1 MEWVIKIGGSLFPQH
16 AKKLIE
22 GLTSENVIII
32 CGGGEFAN
40 QIREYDKLF
49 GFSDTAAHES
59 AIMCMDITGRL
70 LSDICDNAEATYD
83 LKTAKKILKKGKIP
97 ILLPSRLLHYVDPL
111 EHSWNVTSDS
121 ISFYI
126 SQMIQAKLLIA
137 TDVDGIY
144 TRKPSAK
151 DAIFIHEINA
161 KKLLSFGETSI
172 DAALSEL
179 LLKFGSN
186 CYVVNGKHPERIL
199 SLIRD
204 NIDMKNVIYTL
215 VRGD

>member
-1 MEWVIKIGGSLFPQH
+1 MDWVVKVGGSIFPHH
-16 AKKLIE
+16 AKNLVE
-22 GLTSENVIII
+22 GLDGENVIII
-32 CGGGEFAN
+32 CGGGNFAN
-40 QIREYDKLF
+40 QIRKYDAEF
-49 GFSDTAAHES
+49 SFSDNAAHES
-59 AIMCMDITGRL
+59 AILCMDITGRL
-70 LSDICDNAEATYD
+70 LADICNNAEAVYD
-83 LKTAKKILKKGKIP
+83 LKTAKRIVKKGKIP
-97 ILLPSRLLHYVDPL
+97 ILLPSRLLHYMDPL

-126 SQMIQAKLLIA
+126 SQLIQAKLLIA

-151 DAIFIHEINA
+151 DAILIHEISA

-179 LLKFGSN
+179 LLQFGSN
-186 CYVVNGKHPERIL
+186 CYVVNGKYPERIL
-199 SLIRD
+199 SLIRENAD
-204 NIDMKNVIYTL
+204 IKNTLYTL